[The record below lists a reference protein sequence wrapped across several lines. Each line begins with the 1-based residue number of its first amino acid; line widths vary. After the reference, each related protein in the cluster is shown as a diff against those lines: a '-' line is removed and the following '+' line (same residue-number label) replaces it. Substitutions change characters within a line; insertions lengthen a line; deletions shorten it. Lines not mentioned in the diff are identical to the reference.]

1 MPMLPLGDPPYI
13 KQESS
18 IREEH
23 LSPSIKKK
31 KKSPLPHVFCHVFLA
46 IYTAS
51 LECVTE
57 SVNILEQQ

>member
-31 KKSPLPHVFCHVFLA
+31 KNPLSPMYF
-46 IYTAS
+46 
-51 LECVTE
+51 VTFF
-57 SVNILEQQ
+57 

>member
-1 MPMLPLGDPPYI
+1 MPVLPLVGPLYT
-13 KQESS
+13 KQENS

-23 LSPSIKKK
+23 LPPSIKKK
-31 KKSPLPHVFCHVFLA
+31 KIPSPPCILSRFLV